1 MRNCG
6 VVKWGWYEQHTKLF
20 VICYC
25 VGGNCVC
32 WDVWWGEKNH
42 LSGSENHVS
51 PEIPL

>member
-6 VVKWGWYEQHTKLF
+6 VGSGVGCSNIPSCF

-32 WDVWWGEKNH
+32 WDV
-42 LSGSENHVS
+42 LF
-51 PEIPL
+51 IQ